1 MSGIATSWARPD
13 AALPRPAPGLGRVFC
28 FRVSHNATRLPCP
41 IDVNPIPADTQ
52 RRSLSRTLPVSVLLF
67 AVVPLVIAG
76 LLTLTEGAQ
85 RLRDEQE
92 LRTRQTAT
100 LLAGRV
106 DQLMASAE
114 RLAGMI
120 AAAPMAQVA
129 LRLHLHHEVPPNEPL
144 AQLDALGG
152 EWLVLVRSFPEVD
165 QVRLLDP
172 QGRVVQSHPPRA
184 NSETLLRPP
193 PQRGGHHWLAREGS
207 GSVDIWTEVPGGAGW
222 VSVGLSASAV
232 ARALELPTQNA
243 GEVRALL
250 RDPEGRPLSLVRRV
264 ASGPIEV
271 RPLPVLDALPAT
283 GRETAPLVASSTVDG
298 SGWQVEV
305 QASLDA
311 YRSLVYAELL
321 RFGAVVLAISLLS
334 AWLAWRFARSLAQ
347 AIREVARSARAILRG
362 HYLNAHVQL
371 QRDDELGLLAQSF
384 NHMSH
389 ELEQRERERDVFG
402 RLVSPEVRD
411 QLVQGELMLGGHEVE
426 VTVLFSDIRGFTQ
439 LCEGLKPRDVVLT
452 LNEHFTRMTH
462 AVQRFGGYVN
472 NYMGDAMVVV
482 FGAPTPDPHRVE
494 RALYAAAA
502 MQQALSEFNL
512 ERASYG
518 AAPLSIGIG
527 LASGTALAGQI
538 GSPERCIYTVIGD
551 TVNIAAR
558 IEGLAK
564 EETGMVAFVNQ
575 ATHDLLPR
583 PLRECLRPLGTR
595 TIKGRDTGIPVW
607 GLPANAPLPEPP
619 VHLLRPEEEVL

>member
-1 MSGIATSWARPD
+1 MT
-13 AALPRPAPGLGRVFC
+13 PA
-28 FRVSHNATRLPCP
+28 
-41 IDVNPIPADTQ
+41 PADTQ
-52 RRSLSRTLPVSVLLF
+52 GHSLSRTLPVSVLLF
-67 AVVPLVIAG
+67 AVVPMVIAG

-85 RLRDEQE
+85 RLRTEQA
-92 LRTRQTAT
+92 LRARQTAA

-106 DQLMASAE
+106 EQLLVSAE

-120 AAAPMAQVA
+120 AASPMAQA
-129 LRLHLHHEVPPNEPL
+129 ALHHHRPPNPAANEP
-144 AQLDALGG
+144 QVHVDALGG

-165 QVRLLDP
+165 QVELLDP
-172 QGRVVQSHPPRA
+172 QGYPVQSHPPRVRQDDA
-184 NSETLLRPP
+184 PRTLPATADR
-193 PQRGGHHWLAREGS
+193 WSARAS
-207 GSVDIWTEVPGGAGW
+207 TGSVDVWAPVPGGAGW
-222 VSVGLSASAV
+222 VSVGLSASAI
-232 ARALELPTQNA
+232 AQALGLPPQDT

-250 RDPEGRPLSLVRRV
+250 RTPQGRALSLVRRI

-271 RPLPVLDALPAT
+271 QPLPVLEALPAAGRAT
-283 GRETAPLVASSTVDG
+283 GPLVARAGIGD

-311 YRSLVYAELL
+311 YRALVYAELL

-347 AIREVARSARAILRG
+347 AIREVARAARAILRG
-362 HYLNAHVQL
+362 HYLNAHVHL
-371 QRDDELGLLAQSF
+371 QRDDEIGLLAESF
-384 NHMSH
+384 NHMSR

-411 QLVQGELMLGGHEVE
+411 QLVQGELVLGGHEVE

-439 LCEGLKPRDVVLT
+439 LCEGMKPRDVVLT
-452 LNEHFTRMTH
+452 LNEHFTRMTR
-462 AVQRFGGYVN
+462 AVQSFGGYVN
-472 NYMGDAMVVV
+472 NYMGDAMVAV

-502 MQQALSEFNL
+502 MHQALAEFNR
-512 ERASYG
+512 ERARYG

-538 GSPERCIYTVIGD
+538 GAPERCIYTVIGD

-564 EETGMVAFVNQ
+564 EEAGMVAFVNQ
-575 ATHDLLPR
+575 ATHDLLP
-583 PLRECLRPLGTR
+583 PALRACLRPLGPR
-595 TIKGRDTGIPVW
+595 TIKGRDSEILVW
-607 GLPANAPLPEPP
+607 GLPANAALPEPAI
-619 VHLLRPEEEVL
+619 HLLRPEEEVL

>member
-1 MSGIATSWARPD
+1 
-13 AALPRPAPGLGRVFC
+13 VFS
-28 FRVSHNATRLPCP
+28 FRVSHNAVRPP
-41 IDVNPIPADTQ
+41 PSIDVTPAPADTQ
-52 RRSLSRTLPVSVLLF
+52 RHSLSRTLPVSVLLF

-85 RLRDEQE
+85 RLRTEQE
-92 LRTRQTAT
+92 LRARQTAA

-106 DQLMASAE
+106 EQLLVSAE

-120 AAAPMAQVA
+120 AASPMAQVA
-129 LRLHLHHEVPPNEPL
+129 LQLHPPPNPAANEP
-144 AQLDALGG
+144 QVHVDALGG

-165 QVRLLDP
+165 QVELLDP
-172 QGRVVQSHPPRA
+172 QGRPVQSHPPRVRQDDA
-184 NSETLLRPP
+184 PRTLPATGDRW
-193 PQRGGHHWLAREGS
+193 RARAGT
-207 GSVDIWTEVPGGAGW
+207 GSVDVWAPVPGGAGW
-222 VSVGLSASAV
+222 VSVGLSAA
-232 ARALELPTQNA
+232 AIAQALGLPPQDA

-250 RDPEGRPLSLVRRV
+250 RNPQGRALSLVRRV
-264 ASGPIEV
+264 ASAPVEV
-271 RPLPVLDALPAT
+271 QPLPVLEALPAAGRDT
-283 GRETAPLVASSTVDG
+283 GPLVASAGIGD

-362 HYLNAHVQL
+362 HYLNAHVHL
-371 QRDDELGLLAQSF
+371 QRDDEIGLLAQSF

-411 QLVQGELMLGGHEVE
+411 QLVQGELVLGGHEVE

-494 RALYAAAA
+494 RALYAAAN
-502 MQQALSEFNL
+502 MHQALEEFNR
-512 ERASYG
+512 ERAGYG

-583 PLRECLRPLGTR
+583 PLRECLRPLGAR
-595 TIKGRDTGIPVW
+595 TIKGRDSEILVW
-607 GLPANAPLPEPP
+607 GLPEDAELPAPAL
-619 VHLLRPEEEVL
+619 HLLRPEEEVL

>member
-1 MSGIATSWARPD
+1 MSGIATSWAPPD
-13 AALPRPAPGLGRVFC
+13 SAPLCAAPGLGRVFC
-28 FRVSHNATRLPCP
+28 FRVSHNATRLPRP
-41 IDVNPIPADTQ
+41 IDVTPIPADTQ

-85 RLRDEQE
+85 RLRDEQD

-106 DQLMASAE
+106 GQLMVSAE

-120 AAAPMAQVA
+120 AAAPTAQVA
-129 LRLHLHHEVPPNEPL
+129 LRLQSRDDHAAMEP
-144 AQLDALGG
+144 QTQIDALGG

-165 QVRLLDP
+165 QVELLDP
-172 QGRVVQSHPPRA
+172 QGRIVQSHPPRA
-184 NSETLLRPP
+184 SSE
-193 PQRGGHHWLAREGS
+193 PQHRRVPQAGGPLWLARNGS
-207 GSVDIWTEVPGGAGW
+207 GSVDVWAEVPGGVGW
-222 VSVGLSASAV
+222 VSVGLSAAAM
-232 ARALELPTQNA
+232 ARALELPAQDA

-250 RDPEGRPLSLVRRV
+250 RDPAGRPLSLVRRV
-264 ASGPIEV
+264 ASGPVEIL
-271 RPLPVLDALPAT
+271 PLPVLEALPSA
-283 GRETAPLVASSTVDG
+283 GRDAAPLVASSPIDT
-298 SGWQVEV
+298 SGWHVEV

-334 AWLAWRFARSLAQ
+334 AWLAWRFARSLAR

-371 QRDDELGLLAQSF
+371 ERDDELGLLAQSF
-384 NHMSH
+384 NHMSR

-411 QLVQGELMLGGHEVE
+411 QLVQGELILGGHEVD

-502 MQQALSEFNL
+502 MQQALAEFNT

-527 LASGTALAGQI
+527 LASGAALAGQI

-564 EETGMVAFVNQ
+564 EEPGMVAFVNQ
-575 ATHDLLPR
+575 ATHDLLPP
-583 PLRECLRPLGTR
+583 PLRECLRPLGAR
-595 TIKGRDTGIPVW
+595 TIKGRDSEILVW
-607 GLPANAPLPEPP
+607 GLPANAALPEPP

>member
-1 MSGIATSWARPD
+1 
-13 AALPRPAPGLGRVFC
+13 VFS
-28 FRVSHNATRLPCP
+28 FRVSHNAVRLPPP
-41 IDVNPIPADTQ
+41 IDVTPAPADTQ

-85 RLRDEQE
+85 RLRTEQE
-92 LRTRQTAT
+92 LRARQTAA

-106 DQLMASAE
+106 GQLLVSAE

-120 AAAPMAQVA
+120 AASPMAQVA
-129 LRLHLHHEVPPNEPL
+129 LHLHPPPVPAANEP
-144 AQLDALGG
+144 QVHVDALGG

-165 QVRLLDP
+165 QVELLDP
-172 QGRVVQSHPPRA
+172 QGRPVQSHPPRVRQDD
-184 NSETLLRPP
+184 SPRPLP
-193 PQRGGHHWLAREGS
+193 AAGDRWSARAGT
-207 GSVDIWTEVPGGAGW
+207 GSVDVWAPAPGGAGW

-232 ARALELPTQNA
+232 AQALGLPPQDT

-250 RDPEGRPLSLVRRV
+250 RDPRGQALSLVRRV
-264 ASGPIEV
+264 ASAPIEV
-271 RPLPVLDALPAT
+271 QPLPVLEALPAAGRGT
-283 GRETAPLVASSTVDG
+283 GPLVASAAIGD

-362 HYLNAHVQL
+362 HYLNAHVHL
-371 QRDDELGLLAQSF
+371 QRDDEIGLLAQSF

-411 QLVQGELMLGGHEVE
+411 QLVQGELVLGGHEVE

-502 MQQALSEFNL
+502 MRQALAEFNG

-583 PLRECLRPLGTR
+583 PLRECLRPLGAR
-595 TIKGRDTGIPVW
+595 TIKGRDSEILVW
-607 GLPANAPLPEPP
+607 GLPEDAELPAPAL
-619 VHLLRPEEEVL
+619 HLLRPEEEVL